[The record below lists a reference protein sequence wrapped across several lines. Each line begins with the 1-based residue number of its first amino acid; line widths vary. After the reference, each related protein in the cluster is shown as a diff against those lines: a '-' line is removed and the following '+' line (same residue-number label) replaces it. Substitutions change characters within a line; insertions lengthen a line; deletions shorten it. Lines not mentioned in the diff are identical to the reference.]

1 MDVTSITSATGLNFL
16 DPEVAN
22 RATGKSVLDANDFLR
37 LLTVQL
43 QSQDPMKP
51 MEDMQFISQ
60 MASFTSLEQMRSLSA
75 DFKDFTT
82 TERLVAAQNYL
93 GRIVTV
99 ETDEGTFDGEVTG
112 VTVEEGTPMLTIGA
126 ESYALAD
133 VTSVKPKPTEPASP
147 TSTNQPTVGTG
158 PEAGTPSNP

>member
-16 DPEVAN
+16 DPAVAN
-22 RATGKSVLDANDFLR
+22 RATGKQTLDANDFLR

-60 MASFTSLEQMRSLSA
+60 MASFTSLEQMRGLSA

-82 TERLVAAQNYL
+82 AQRLVAAQNYL
-93 GRIVTV
+93 GRLVTV
-99 ETDEGTFDGEVTG
+99 ETDEGLINGEVIG
-112 VTVEEGTPMLTIGA
+112 VTVEKDTPMLTIGSQ
-126 ESYALAD
+126 SYELGA
-133 VTSVKPKPTEPASP
+133 VTSVKPKPPADSSATT
-147 TSTNQPTVGTG
+147 TSQPTVGTG
-158 PEAGTPSNP
+158 PTAATTPNQ

>member
-1 MDVTSITSATGLNFL
+1 MDITSVTSATGLNFL

-60 MASFTSLEQMRSLSA
+60 MASFTSLEQMRGLSA

-82 TERLVAAQNYL
+82 TQRLVAAQNYL
-93 GRIVTV
+93 GRLVTV
-99 ETDEGTFDGEVTG
+99 ETDEGLINGEVIG
-112 VTVEEGTPMLTIGA
+112 VTVEKGTPMLTIGSK
-126 ESYALAD
+126 SYDVAD
-133 VTSVKPKPTEPASP
+133 VTSVKPKPTEAASA
-147 TSTNQPTVGTG
+147 TSTNTPTVGTG
-158 PEAGTPSNP
+158 PEAAAVPNP